1 MNSLVLRNYTIK
13 NNVNGFTMSET
24 LVVIAIVGILTSI
37 SVPSFLN
44 WRRTQI
50 MGEAINEISGD
61 LRSVSDDAR
70 RWGASCTIYL
80 NNYVDKGKPVTFNC
94 IADGSQKSVEVCG
107 RQNGCNIALSG
118 KKVKEYRT
126 NIAGKNLVAI
136 LSNVVSATITP
147 RGQLA
152 SSTDVLYVLRGTGEL
167 GGNPDRRCIVLKRIT
182 GELKEGIYN
191 GYVNIP
197 RKGTVPVSRSLN
209 PGLCK

>member
-1 MNSLVLRNYTIK
+1 
-13 NNVNGFTMSET
+13 
-24 LVVIAIVGILTSI
+24 
-37 SVPSFLN
+37 
-44 WRRTQI
+44 

-70 RWGASCTIYL
+70 RWGASCTIFL
-80 NNYVDKGKPVTFNC
+80 NNYVDRGKPVTFNC

-107 RQNGCNIALSG
+107 RQNGCNIALSS

-152 SSTDVLYVLRGTGEL
+152 SATDVLYVLKGTGEL

-191 GYVNIP
+191 GYVNTP
-197 RKGTVPVSRSLN
+197 RKGIVPVSRSLN
-209 PGLCK
+209 PALCK

>member
-24 LVVIAIVGILTSI
+24 LVVVAIVGILTSI

-152 SSTDVLYVLRGTGEL
+152 SATDVLYVLKGTGEL

-191 GYVNIP
+191 GYVNTP
-197 RKGTVPVSRSLN
+197 RKGIVPISRSLN

>member
-152 SSTDVLYVLRGTGEL
+152 SATDVLYVLRGTGEL